1 MMERE
6 GSRKKHFNQQKL
18 IFVLLIVMFFGFTAI
33 RPEFASPRSIDNILR
48 TLSMYGIASMGMTL
62 VILTGGTD
70 LSAGSVMALSGVV
83 GAGLLGNAISAA
95 NPVKLPFALTV
106 AAALTA
112 CGFIGLM
119 NGLCIAKLKIAP
131 FLATLAMMSIAR
143 SLVYVTADSVVQ
155 GVSGSPITFM
165 DDGYSMLGQ
174 GHIGPVPVQ
183 LLLFLAV
190 FLLLYAF
197 LKYTRTGRAVYAVGG
212 NQEIARLAG
221 IKPMRVIILCYT
233 LCGVLAG
240 LSGLILVGRLSS
252 ASTVA
257 AKGYELDFITAVALG
272 GTGMRGG
279 SGGVAGTL
287 LGVSFLAVMNNGLD
301 MVNMPSFYQYLI
313 KGTIL
318 VLAVYADKMLQ
329 KEKN

>member
-112 CGFIGLM
+112 CGFIGLI

-131 FLATLAMMSIAR
+131 L
-143 SLVYVTADSVVQ
+143 
-155 GVSGSPITFM
+155 
-165 DDGYSMLGQ
+165 
-174 GHIGPVPVQ
+174 
-183 LLLFLAV
+183 
-190 FLLLYAF
+190 
-197 LKYTRTGRAVYAVGG
+197 
-212 NQEIARLAG
+212 
-221 IKPMRVIILCYT
+221 
-233 LCGVLAG
+233 
-240 LSGLILVGRLSS
+240 
-252 ASTVA
+252 
-257 AKGYELDFITAVALG
+257 
-272 GTGMRGG
+272 
-279 SGGVAGTL
+279 
-287 LGVSFLAVMNNGLD
+287 
-301 MVNMPSFYQYLI
+301 
-313 KGTIL
+313 
-318 VLAVYADKMLQ
+318 
-329 KEKN
+329 